1 MFTPI
6 PLNLITFAL
15 PARQFVIHSS
25 VTVNESLPKV
35 TEFALRL
42 VRLCEDID
50 AEQLAQY
57 FGFTSKETRLLLE
70 SLVDQTLVEF
80 DGTSI
85 RLTPYAESKFYTDD
99 DLPRFSVVKPR
110 TDSVDFDLLTFH
122 PLNNVRNR
130 KTPAYASE
138 LPFDQEQIGESTHLA
153 EQAYQTH
160 FQRILKAKE
169 KTNDKIDIYKISNVK
184 SDKLFGVPLDV
195 GFFLNEELEVERQ
208 IAYDDEAPQAYR
220 LGVESAVSDALRS
233 TLSSQQKSLE
243 DFVERF
249 DDKLVGQYLSKKGFD
264 FQAYIRAVHIRNEIG
279 YSERTQ
285 PLIGNMYMPGNS
297 ARIVSAIKSSMPVQE
312 GQTSINLQT
321 SVAWLAPEY
330 RFWGR
335 SKLFDEFYFSLQKA
349 LPQAK
354 KKKANF
360 TEEVKI
366 LYPGTRQM
374 IRNLQNI
381 FWSPQEKS
389 LHFHEG
395 ELANG
400 RIEVLL
406 VPSCFA
412 CVLFHYAPAGN
423 TASLVP
429 FGFMTT
435 DPQLIKEAQVAISET
450 TDNGR
455 RYVGKANYGNNH
467 GNASRELPYEEA
479 FGFLNYCSV

>member
-1 MFTPI
+1 MFTQI

-35 TEFALRL
+35 IEFALRL
-42 VRLCEDID
+42 IRLCEDIE

-70 SLVDQTLVEF
+70 SLVDQSLVEF
-80 DGTSI
+80 DGSSI

-110 TDSVDFDLLTFH
+110 TDSVDFDLVTFH
-122 PLNNVRNR
+122 PLNNFRSR
-130 KTPAYASE
+130 KTPAYACE
-138 LPFDQEQIGESTHLA
+138 LPIDQTQIGDSTHLA

-169 KTNDKIDIYKISNVK
+169 RTNDKIDIYKISKVK
-184 SDKLFGVPLDV
+184 SDKLFGVPLEV

-208 IAYDDEAPQAYR
+208 IAYDDEAPQEYR
-220 LGVESAVSDALRS
+220 LGVEAAVSDALRL
-233 TLSSQQKSLE
+233 TLTSQQKSLE

-249 DDKLVGQYLSKKGFD
+249 DDKLVGQFLSKRGFD
-264 FQAYIRAVHIRNEIG
+264 FQAYVRAVHVRKEIG
-279 YSERTQ
+279 YPEHTQ
-285 PLIGNMYMPGNS
+285 PLIGNIYMPSNS
-297 ARIVSAIKSSMPVQE
+297 ASIISAVKGSLPVQE
-312 GQTSINLQT
+312 GQVTSNLLT
-321 SVAWLAPEY
+321 SVAWMAPDY

-335 SKLFDEFYFSLQKA
+335 SKLFDDFYFALQKA
-349 LPQAK
+349 LPQSKRKRAH
-354 KKKANF
+354 F

-366 LYPGTRQM
+366 LYPGTRQTV
-374 IRNLQNI
+374 RRLQSI
-381 FWSPQEKS
+381 FWGKQEKS
-389 LHFHEG
+389 LYFHEG
-395 ELANG
+395 DLANG
-400 RIEVLL
+400 RIEILL

-423 TASLVP
+423 TASLIP

-435 DPQLIKEAQVAISET
+435 DQKLIKEAQVAIGEA

-455 RYVGKANYGNNH
+455 HYIGKANYENDH
-467 GNASRELPYEEA
+467 GGSPPLPYKDA
-479 FGFLNYCSV
+479 FGFLNYCCV

>member
-42 VRLCEDID
+42 IRLCEDIE

-57 FGFTSKETRLLLE
+57 FGFSNKETRLLLD
-70 SLVDQTLVEF
+70 SLVDQSLVEF
-80 DGTSI
+80 DGASI
-85 RLTPYAESKFYTDD
+85 RLTAYAESKFYTDD

-122 PLNNVRNR
+122 PLNNLRSR
-130 KTPAYASE
+130 KTPAYSCE
-138 LPFDQEQIGESTHLA
+138 LPFDQKQIGDSTHLA

-184 SDKLFGVPLDV
+184 SDKLFGMPLEV

-208 IAYDDEAPQAYR
+208 IAYDDEAPQEYR
-220 LGVESAVSDALRS
+220 LGVEAAVSDALRS
-233 TLSSQQKSLE
+233 TLTIQQKSLE

-249 DDKLVGQYLSKKGFD
+249 DDKLVGQFLSKKGFD
-264 FQAYIRAVHIRNEIG
+264 FQGYVRAVHVRNEIG
-279 YSERTQ
+279 YPEHTQ
-285 PLIGNMYMPGNS
+285 PLIGNLYMPGNS
-297 ARIVSAIKSSMPVQE
+297 ARIISAIKDSLPVLE
-312 GQTSINLQT
+312 GDAASNLLT
-321 SVAWLAPEY
+321 SVAWMAPDY

-335 SKLFDEFYFSLQKA
+335 SKLFDEFYFSLQKS

-354 KKKANF
+354 KKRPHF
-360 TEEVKI
+360 LEEVKI
-366 LYPGTRQM
+366 LYPGTRQTV
-374 IRNLQNI
+374 RSLQSI
-381 FWSPQEKS
+381 FWGKQEKS
-389 LHFHEG
+389 IHFHEG
-395 ELANG
+395 DFVNG

-406 VPSCFA
+406 VPTCFA

-435 DPQLIKEAQVAISET
+435 DQQLIKEAQVAISEA

-455 RYVGKANYGNNH
+455 HYIGKANYGDD
-467 GNASRELPYEEA
+467 NARSQDLPYKDV
-479 FGFLNYCSV
+479 FGFLNYCRV